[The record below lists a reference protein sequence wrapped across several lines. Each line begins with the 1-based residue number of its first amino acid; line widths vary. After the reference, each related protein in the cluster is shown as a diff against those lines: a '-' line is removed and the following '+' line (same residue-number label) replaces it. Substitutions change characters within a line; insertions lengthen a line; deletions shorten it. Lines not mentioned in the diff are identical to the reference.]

1 MLSKLIKFILP
12 FCLFSQ
18 AMAQLKTDPFYFKFP
33 LSIKPKLNANFGE
46 MRPNHFH
53 MGLDIS
59 TESRE
64 NLPLY
69 APADGY
75 ISRIKIEQGGFGN
88 ALYISHPNGL
98 TTLYAHLNS
107 FTMAVQHYLKS
118 RQYELESWKVDIVV
132 PEESIQVQKGQL
144 IGYTGNTGASQGPH
158 LHFEV
163 RDSRTEN
170 CYNPLRFDLSI
181 IDAIAPSIYKLAF
194 YDRDKSIYEQSPIV
208 VPVVKNGKI
217 YKPLS
222 NIVLPFKKVFMA
234 IQADDRINGASNRY
248 GIYKATLFDQQDAVT
263 SFEMENIGY
272 DKTRYINGHIDYIR
286 KLMGGPY
293 YQMLFPSMGFGADIY
308 SPKPAVKF
316 IEIGD
321 TAKDYSIVVSDI
333 FGNSSSA
340 LFNLKSA
347 NGVSLVKTTDENRME
362 PGGVNFFEDELVRFV
377 FPEDAFYDAFNFNY
391 KIAAS
396 ADRGAVSFQ
405 IQAIPENIP
414 IQNYFDVSIKPDRA
428 GVLLNPDR
436 IIMKRTGRGRSEVKK
451 AKLEKDFYAAS
462 FRDFGSFQLIQDL
475 EPPTII
481 SNVFSGKT
489 VTGSTRIVIDVADN
503 NGVIKDFK
511 ALIDDKWI
519 LFYPTGNRYY
529 YYPDEHFPPGEH
541 KLSVVVIDEAGNAAT
556 KNWTIKR

>member
-1 MLSKLIKFILP
+1 MFSKLIRLIIP

-170 CYNPLRFDLSI
+170 CYNPLRFDFSI
-181 IDAIAPSIYKLAF
+181 LDAIAPSIYKLAF

-208 VPVVKNGKI
+208 VPFVKNGKI

-222 NIVLPFKKVFMA
+222 NIVLPFQKVFMA
-234 IQADDRINGASNRY
+234 IQADDRINGAANRY
-248 GIYKATLFDQQDAVT
+248 GIYKATLFDQQEVVT
-263 SFEMENIGY
+263 SFEMEDIGY
-272 DKTRYINGHIDYIR
+272 DKTRYLNGHIDYIR

-293 YQMLFPSMGFGADIY
+293 YQMLFPSVGFGAEIY
-308 SPKPAVKF
+308 SPKPSVKF
-316 IEIGD
+316 IEIAD
-321 TAKDYSIVVSDI
+321 TAKEYSIVVSDI
-333 FGNSSSA
+333 FGNSSTAS
-340 LFNLKSA
+340 FNLKGTS
-347 NGVSLVKTTDENRME
+347 GISLAKPNDENRMQ
-362 PGGVNFFEDELVRFV
+362 PGVVNFFEDELVRFV
-377 FPEDAFYDAFNFNY
+377 FPEDAFYDAINFNY
-391 KIAAS
+391 KIGAS

-414 IQNYFDVSIKPDRA
+414 VQHYFDVSIKPDRA

-436 IIMKRTGRGRSEVKK
+436 IIMKRTGLGRSEVKK

-475 EPPTII
+475 EPPTIV

-489 VTGSTRIVIDVADN
+489 VTGSTRITIDVADN
-503 NGVIKDFK
+503 NRVIKNFE
-511 ALIDDKWI
+511 ARLDDKWI

-541 KLSVVVIDEAGNAAT
+541 KLSVVVIDEAGNTAT

>member
-1 MLSKLIKFILP
+1 
-12 FCLFSQ
+12 
-18 AMAQLKTDPFYFKFP
+18 MAQLKTDPFYFKFP
-33 LSIKPKLNANFGE
+33 LAIKPKLNANFGE

-64 NLPLY
+64 NIPIY

-75 ISRIKIEQGGFGN
+75 ISRIKIEKGGFGN

-98 TTLYAHLNS
+98 TTLYAHLNG

-118 RQYELESWKVDIVV
+118 KQYELESWKVDFLL
-132 PEESIQVQKGQL
+132 PEEAFQVKKGQL
-144 IGYTGNTGASQGPH
+144 VGYTGNTGASQGPH

-170 CYNPLRFDLSI
+170 CYNPLRFDLSLE
-181 IDAIAPSIYKLAF
+181 DDLPPSIYKLAF
-194 YDRDKSIYEQSPIV
+194 YDRDKSIYEQSPV
-208 VPVVKNGKI
+208 VVSFVKNGKI

-222 NIVLPFKKVFMA
+222 DIALPFRKVFIA
-234 IQADDRINGASNRY
+234 IQADDRINGAANRY
-248 GIYKATLFDQQDAVT
+248 GIFKATLFDQQEVVT
-263 SFEMENIGY
+263 SFEMEDIGY
-272 DKTRYINGHIDYIR
+272 EKTRYQNGHIDYFR
-286 KLMGGPY
+286 RLMGGPN

-316 IEIGD
+316 MEIAD
-321 TAKDYSIVVSDI
+321 TLKEFSVVVSDI
-333 FGNSSSA
+333 YGNSSTAS
-340 LFNLKSA
+340 FNLKA
-347 NGVSLVKTTDENRME
+347 TNGAGLLKPNDENRMQ

-428 GVLLNPDR
+428 GVLLNSDR
-436 IIMKRTGRGRSEVKK
+436 IIMKRTGRGRSDVKK
-451 AKLEKDFYAAS
+451 AKLEKDFYAAA

-475 EPPTII
+475 EPPTIV
-481 SNVFSGKT
+481 SNIFSGKT
-489 VTGSTRIVIDVADN
+489 VTGSTRITIDVADN
-503 NGVIKDFK
+503 NRVIKNFEARLDG
-511 ALIDDKWI
+511 KWI

-529 YYPDEHFPPGEH
+529 YYPDEYFPPGEH
-541 KLSVVVIDEAGNAAT
+541 KLSVVVTDEAGNLAT
-556 KNWTIKR
+556 KEWIIKR

>member
-1 MLSKLIKFILP
+1 
-12 FCLFSQ
+12 
-18 AMAQLKTDPFYFKFP
+18 
-33 LSIKPKLNANFGE
+33 
-46 MRPNHFH
+46 
-53 MGLDIS
+53 
-59 TESRE
+59 
-64 NLPLY
+64 
-69 APADGY
+69 
-75 ISRIKIEQGGFGN
+75 
-88 ALYISHPNGL
+88 
-98 TTLYAHLNS
+98 
-107 FTMAVQHYLKS
+107 MAVQHYLKS
-118 RQYELESWKVDIVV
+118 RQYDLESWKVDIVV

-208 VPVVKNGKI
+208 VPFVKNGKI

-222 NIVLPFKKVFMA
+222 DIVLPFQKVFIA
-234 IQADDRINGASNRY
+234 IQADDRINGAANRY
-248 GIYKATLFDQQDAVT
+248 GIYKATLFDQQEVVT
-263 SFEMENIGY
+263 SFEMEDIGY
-272 DKTRYINGHIDYIR
+272 DKTRYLNGHIDYIR

-293 YQMLFPSMGFGADIY
+293 YQMLFPSMGFGAEIY
-308 SPKPAVKF
+308 SPKPSVKF
-316 IEIGD
+316 IEIAD
-321 TAKDYSIVVSDI
+321 TIKEFSIVVSDI
-333 FGNSSSA
+333 YGNSSTAS
-340 LFNLKSA
+340 FNLKGTS
-347 NGVSLVKTTDENRME
+347 GVSLAKTNDENRMQ
-362 PGGVNFFEDELVRFV
+362 PGVVNFFEDELVRFV

-391 KIAAS
+391 KIGAS

-414 IQNYFDVSIKPDRA
+414 VQHYFDVSIKPDRA

-475 EPPTII
+475 EPPTIV

-489 VTGSTRIVIDVADN
+489 VTGSTRITIDVADN
-503 NGVIKDFK
+503 NRVIKNFE
-511 ALIDDKWI
+511 ARLDDKWI

-541 KLSVVVIDEAGNAAT
+541 KLSVVVIDEAGNTAT
-556 KNWTIKR
+556 KNWIIKR

>member
-1 MLSKLIKFILP
+1 MFLKLGKLLIA
-12 FCLFSQ
+12 FSFFFTGY
-18 AMAQLKTDPFYFKFP
+18 AQLKTDPFYFKFP
-33 LSIKPKLNANFGE
+33 LSITPKLNANFGE

-64 NLPLY
+64 ILPLY
-69 APADGY
+69 APADGFV
-75 ISRIKIEQGGFGN
+75 SRIKIEQGGFGN

-98 TTLYAHLNS
+98 TTLYAHLNR
-107 FTMAVQHYLKS
+107 FTKAIQHYLRAK
-118 RQYELESWKVDIVV
+118 QYELESWKVDIVL
-132 PEESIQVQKGQL
+132 PEEAIQVQKGQL

-181 IDAIAPSIYKLAF
+181 IDAIAPAIYKLAF

-208 VPVVKNGKI
+208 VPLIKNGKI

-222 NIVLPFKKVFMA
+222 DISLPYQRVFIA
-234 IQADDRINGASNRY
+234 IQADDRITGDVNRY
-248 GIYKATLFDQQDAVT
+248 GIFKATLYDQEELVT
-263 SFEMENIGY
+263 FFEMENIGY
-272 DKTRYINGHIDYIR
+272 DKTRYLNGHIDYFR

-308 SPKPAVKF
+308 SPKPSVKF

-321 TAKDYSIVVSDI
+321 SLKTYTIVVSDI
-333 FGNSSSA
+333 FGNESTA
-340 LFNLKSA
+340 EFNLKSKRVISSYKPID
-347 NGVSLVKTTDENRME
+347 NNRMQ
-362 PGGVNFFEDELVRFV
+362 PNAVNFFEDDLVRFV

-405 IQAIPENIP
+405 IQTIPENIP
-414 IQNYFDVSIKPDRA
+414 VQNYFDVSIKPDRS

-436 IIMKRTGRGRSEVKK
+436 IIMKRTGRGRTEVKK
-451 AKLEKDFYAAS
+451 ARLEKDFYAAS

-475 EPPTII
+475 EPPTIV

-489 VTGSTRIVIDVADN
+489 VTGSTRITIDVADN
-503 NGVIKDFK
+503 NRVIKDFK
-511 ALIDDKWI
+511 ARIDDKWV

-529 YYPDEHFPPGEH
+529 YYPDEHLLPGEH
-541 KLSVVVIDEAGNAAT
+541 KLSVVVLDEAGNTAA

>member
-1 MLSKLIKFILP
+1 MFSKLIKLIIP

-46 MRPNHFH
+46 IRPNHFH

-208 VPVVKNGKI
+208 VQLVKNGKI

-222 NIVLPFKKVFMA
+222 DIVLPFQKVFMA
-234 IQADDRINGASNRY
+234 IQADDRINGAANRY
-248 GIYKATLFDQQDAVT
+248 GIYKATLFNQQEVVT
-263 SFEMENIGY
+263 SFEMEDIGY
-272 DKTRYINGHIDYIR
+272 DKTRYLNGHIDYMR

-293 YQMLFPSMGFGADIY
+293 YQMLFPSTGFGAEIY
-308 SPKPAVKF
+308 SPKPSVKF
-316 IEIGD
+316 IEIAD
-321 TAKDYSIVVSDI
+321 TAKEYSIVVSDI
-333 FGNSSSA
+333 FGNSSTAS
-340 LFNLKSA
+340 FNLKGTS
-347 NGVSLVKTTDENRME
+347 GVSLAKPNDENRMQ
-362 PGGVNFFEDELVRFV
+362 PGVVNFFEDELVRFV

-391 KIAAS
+391 TIGAS

-414 IQNYFDVSIKPDRA
+414 VQHYFDVSIKPDRA

-475 EPPTII
+475 EPPTIV

-489 VTGSTRIVIDVADN
+489 VTGSTRITIDVADN
-503 NGVIKDFK
+503 NRVIKNFE
-511 ALIDDKWI
+511 ARLDDKWI

-541 KLSVVVIDEAGNAAT
+541 KLSVVVIDEAGNTAT

>member
-1 MLSKLIKFILP
+1 MFLKSAKLLIASS
-12 FCLFSQ
+12 LFFSGY
-18 AMAQLKTDPFYFKFP
+18 AQLKTDPLYFKYP
-33 LSIKPKLNANFGE
+33 LSITPKLNANFGE

-75 ISRIKIEQGGFGN
+75 VSRIKIEQGGFGN

-98 TTLYAHLNS
+98 TTLYAHLNR
-107 FTMAVQHYLKS
+107 FTTAVQHYLRAK
-118 RQYELESWKVDIVV
+118 QYELESWKVDIVV
-132 PEESIQVQKGQL
+132 PEEAIQVQKGQL

-181 IDAIAPSIYKLAF
+181 NDAIAPSIYKLAF
-194 YDRDKSIYEQSPIV
+194 YDRDKSVYEQSPIV
-208 VPVVKNGKI
+208 VPLVKNGKI

-222 NIVLPFKKVFMA
+222 DITLPYKKVFIA
-234 IQADDRINGASNRY
+234 IHADDRINGAANRY
-248 GIYKATLFDQQDAVT
+248 GIFKAALYDQEELVT

-272 DKTRYINGHIDYIR
+272 DKTRYLNGHIDYFR

-308 SPKPAVKF
+308 SPKPSVKF

-321 TAKDYSIVVSDI
+321 SSKAYRIVVSDI
-333 FGNSSSA
+333 FGNESTA
-340 LFNLKSA
+340 GFNLKGNSSISA
-347 NGVSLVKTTDENRME
+347 VKSNDINRIQ
-362 PGGVNFFEDELVRFV
+362 PGTVNFYEDELVRFV

-405 IQAIPENIP
+405 IQATPENIP
-414 IQNYFDVSIKPDRA
+414 VQNYFDVSIKPDRS

-436 IIMKRTGRGRSEVKK
+436 IIMKRTGRGRTEVKK
-451 AKLEKDFYAAS
+451 ARLEKEFYAAS

-475 EPPTII
+475 EPPTIV

-489 VTGSTRIVIDVADN
+489 VTGSTRITIDVADN
-503 NGVIKDFK
+503 NRVIKDFK
-511 ALIDDKWI
+511 ARIDDKWV

-541 KLSVVVIDEAGNAAT
+541 KLSVVVIDEAGNTAA
-556 KNWTIKR
+556 KDWIIKR